1 MRPSNDKLFR
11 SNALARA
18 ASPDGVDR
26 MLHVV
31 RAKDWIPLLTLT
43 GLLLAGSI
51 WAVEGSVPTKV
62 AGRGALLRPRRVV
75 SIQTLAGGRLEALSL
90 HAGDIVRKGDLLA
103 RTDQS
108 ELRRRIQDDRQLLM
122 VLTLQDQTKTA
133 SQEQQTGL
141 QEQQDQLERKFL
153 QSQRRSLERSLADA
167 QALTEGL
174 NRRYRSVQQLLKEG
188 LIAPIA
194 PEVIESERVWREN
207 QAQIL
212 DYKAKLDQ
220 IEGQAKQLD
229 TRLSSL
235 TREVFDAATARQNQI
250 AEVRARIAQSELQL
264 SNSGDVLSEYAG
276 RVAEVF
282 AAAGQ
287 VLPAGGKLLSVEIQ
301 DADDALV
308 ALLYFPIKDGKRV
321 QPGMLVQV
329 TPDTVERHRFG
340 GIIAR
345 VTAVSPLPVTRE
357 GALSNVGNP
366 DLVRDIMS
374 DGACLEVT
382 ARLEPDRSTF
392 SGYRWSSSR
401 GPRALMSSGLTVQ
414 AQVTVERRA
423 PVTYLIPL
431 LREDSGL

>member
-1 MRPSNDKLFR
+1 
-11 SNALARA
+11 
-18 ASPDGVDR
+18 
-26 MLHVV
+26 
-31 RAKDWIPLLTLT
+31 
-43 GLLLAGSI
+43 
-51 WAVEGSVPTKV
+51 
-62 AGRGALLRPRRVV
+62 
-75 SIQTLAGGRLEALSL
+75 
-90 HAGDIVRKGDLLA
+90 
-103 RTDQS
+103 
-108 ELRRRIQDDRQLLM
+108 M

-133 SQEQQTGL
+133 SHEQQAGL

-220 IEGQAKQLD
+220 IDGQAKQLD

-235 TREVFDAATARQNQI
+235 TREVFDAATARQNQM
-250 AEVRARIAQSELQL
+250 AEVRARIAQAELQL
-264 SNSGDVLSEYAG
+264 TNSGDVLSEYAG

-301 DADDALV
+301 DTDDALV

-329 TPDTVERHRFG
+329 TPETIERHRFG

-345 VTAVSPLPVTRE
+345 VTAVSPLPITRE

-382 ARLEPDRSTF
+382 ARLESDRSTF

-401 GPRALMSSGLTVQ
+401 GPRVAMSSGLTVQ

-431 LREDSGL
+431 LREDSGLY